1 MLKILWQLP
10 QSVHG
15 VVPFYT
21 QILLAIVFKAHARS
35 YFWPGRAQKMR
46 TSLPLSLSLGLL
58 LDLVHREIIAPQ
70 IAPLTDHSNL
80 HQPFIFLVP
89 KNAKLHEI
97 HTSIFRIHPW
107 KCGIFAL
114 ILLCPY
120 PWGSIPGGGGVLPYM
135 GYMGMCRCEGY
146 GFQAVYSR
154 IGYIN
159 QRVWV

>member
-1 MLKILWQLP
+1 MFKILWQLP

-21 QILLAIVFKAHARS
+21 QILLAIVFKPHARS
-35 YFWPGRAQKMR
+35 YFWPGRAQKNAYVFSSL
-46 TSLPLSLSLGLL
+46 SLPLRLL
-58 LDLVHREIIAPQ
+58 LDLVHREIISQ

-120 PWGSIPGGGGVLPYM
+120 PWGSIPGGGGGTAIYGLY
-135 GYMGMCRCEGY
+135 GY
-146 GFQAVYSR
+146 VPLW
-154 IGYIN
+154 
-159 QRVWV
+159 RVWFSSCLL